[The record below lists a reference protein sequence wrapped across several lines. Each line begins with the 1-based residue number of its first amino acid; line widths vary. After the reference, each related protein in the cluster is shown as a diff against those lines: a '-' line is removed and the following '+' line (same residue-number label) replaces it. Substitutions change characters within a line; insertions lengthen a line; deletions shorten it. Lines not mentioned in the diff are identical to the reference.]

1 MAEVDLTRLADAYRF
16 RSDDGGNEIAA
27 MLSVCSIGADSH
39 VVDVGGGRGAQAAS
53 ARTLGARVTVIDPS
67 MSMLR
72 HAVARSTGLGAVQ
85 GVGEA
90 LPLAP
95 SSADLVYFHL
105 SIHHGDWKAML
116 DEAWRVARPGGYVW
130 VWSMSDDHHRAS
142 VLAKWFPRVAAL
154 DEARFPKIQ
163 AMSEHLAGL
172 GGSVTTIERQESMA
186 RTAADWIEAV
196 EAGYVSTLHLLSD
209 EEVAGGLERFR
220 VAHPDL
226 AEVITYQLRY
236 AGVSLQRLPLR
247 S

>member
-1 MAEVDLTRLADAYRF
+1 MAEIDLSRLADAYRF

-27 MLSVCSIGADSH
+27 MLSVCGIGANSH

-53 ARTLGARVTVIDPS
+53 AKALGARVTVIDPS
-67 MSMLR
+67 IAMLH
-72 HAVARSTGLGAVQ
+72 HAAARSIGLGAVQ

-90 LPLAP
+90 LPLAS

-105 SIHHGDWKAML
+105 SIHHGDWKLML
-116 DEAWRVARPGGYVW
+116 EEAWRVARPGGYVW
-130 VWSMSDDHHRAS
+130 VWTMTDDHHRAS

-172 GGSVTTIERQESMA
+172 GGSLTTIERQESMT
-186 RTAADWIEAV
+186 RTAADWVKAV

-209 EEVAGGLERFR
+209 DELAGGLERFR
-220 VAHPDL
+220 AAHPDL
-226 AEVITYQLRY
+226 SEVITYQLRY
-236 AGVSLQRLPLR
+236 AGVSLQRPPLR